1 MFSLTVRDHM
11 MIAHSFNSP
20 RFGPAQKLHGATYV
34 VDVTFFRE
42 QLDQDDLVIDI
53 GLASAQLKVVM
64 EEFNLTNLDEQAEFE
79 GRNTTTEFMAK
90 VVFDRLAERVRKG
103 DLGEEAKGLSRIRVC
118 LSESHIAWATF
129 EDGL

>member
-20 RFGPAQKLHGATYV
+20 RFGPAQQLHGATYI

-42 QLDQDDLVIDI
+42 QLDADDLVVDI
-53 GLASAQLKVVM
+53 GLASEQLKAVVN
-64 EEFNLTNLDEQAEFE
+64 EFNLTNLDAREDFK

-90 VVFDRLAERVRKG
+90 VIFDQVAERIRSGALG
-103 DLGEEAKGLSRIRVC
+103 DEAKEVSRLKVS

-129 EDGL
+129 ENAL